1 MMPLEL
7 SWIQKTQTNITHS
20 GPTEKWRWLY
30 NENETRERKK
40 RSQNDCEMGQIAR
53 DKIELLMKI

>member
-7 SWIQKTQTNITHS
+7 GSIRKTKTNITQLAQLKNDDDNS
-20 GPTEKWRWLY
+20 
-30 NENETRERKK
+30 ENETREK

-53 DKIELLMKI
+53 DKMESLMKI